1 VKKKENPIGQVIKGS
16 LLHSQEPRGLLSSD
30 DLSKF
35 EIISTTWWIVIH
47 RLDDVGKATYLFF
60 PGSSQ
65 KLNDYARPMKAKA
78 INAPKAPT
86 IQAQGQVFRQ
96 Q

>member
-1 VKKKENPIGQVIKGS
+1 MGHFVFFFLSVNFENTLKVSLWKKKENPIGQVIKGS

-47 RLDDVGKATYLFF
+47 RLDDVGKATYLF
-60 PGSSQ
+60 SR
-65 KLNDYARPMKAKA
+65 K
-78 INAPKAPT
+78 
-86 IQAQGQVFRQ
+86 
-96 Q
+96 

>member
-1 VKKKENPIGQVIKGS
+1 MGHFVFFSLSVNFETTYVKSFAVKKKENPIGQVIKGS

-47 RLDDVGKATYLFF
+47 RLDDVGKATYLF
-60 PGSSQ
+60 SR
-65 KLNDYARPMKAKA
+65 K
-78 INAPKAPT
+78 
-86 IQAQGQVFRQ
+86 
-96 Q
+96 